1 MDRTRFEKPPR
12 WWGPQLSPLGV
23 RLSGWLRRMII
34 SKGPRISEVE
44 VRGAE
49 HVRGALDAGNGILIT
64 PNHSVHGDPR
74 VVYTAAEKFGSPL
87 YFMGPG
93 RCGGWSTR
101 FDARSS
107 ECTGVQRRSEG
118 TDRQAMQQAVDV
130 CRIAKS
136 RW

>member
-34 SKGPRISEVE
+34 SLGPRISEVE

-64 PNHSVHGDPR
+64 PNPVS
-74 VVYTAAEKFGSPL
+74 YTHLTLPTIL
-87 YFMGPG
+87 L
-93 RCGGWSTR
+93 
-101 FDARSS
+101 
-107 ECTGVQRRSEG
+107 V
-118 TDRQAMQQAVDV
+118 
-130 CRIAKS
+130 
-136 RW
+136 